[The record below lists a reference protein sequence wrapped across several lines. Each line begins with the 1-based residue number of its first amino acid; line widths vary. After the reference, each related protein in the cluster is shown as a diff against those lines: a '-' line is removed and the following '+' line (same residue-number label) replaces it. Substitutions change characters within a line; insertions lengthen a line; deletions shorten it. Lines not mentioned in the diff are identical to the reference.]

1 VVAAPVAQ
9 VVFSPGGSLVVIC
22 ALFYL
27 AHNRIDAAIS
37 PRKWRAYL
45 LWAIAALLIA
55 WSRMESLWI
64 PWLLVCPRF
73 VAPRVLFSW
82 SGLVVL
88 SGTVSLLAM
97 RTEWQVIVLAA
108 LLIHTYGLL
117 KKKERSDQAPRL
129 IGLKKMELS
138 TMVILLMAP
147 FMLHGLIGISHEVE
161 HPPRGI
167 MARQLSFNS
176 YKVRVAGQP
185 SDIALYWYGAFSEGR
200 HHSLEACM
208 RFRGII
214 LKDVAQVKD
223 IYVGNQKWMREFFI
237 HDKDLKSSYP
247 EYLLATFSPFS
258 TPGVHVI
265 FEATSDAMSPA
276 YFARESARIVKRL
289 HQLYAAES

>member
-1 VVAAPVAQ
+1 
-9 VVFSPGGSLVVIC
+9 
-22 ALFYL
+22 
-27 AHNRIDAAIS
+27 
-37 PRKWRAYL
+37 
-45 LWAIAALLIA
+45 
-55 WSRMESLWI
+55 
-64 PWLLVCPRF
+64 
-73 VAPRVLFSW
+73 
-82 SGLVVL
+82 VVL

-97 RTEWQVIVLAA
+97 RTEWQIIVLAA

-117 KKKERSDQAPRL
+117 RKKSTDQAPRP
-129 IGLKKMELS
+129 IGLKKLELS
-138 TMVILLMAP
+138 ALVVLLLAP

-176 YKVRVAGQP
+176 YKVRVTGQP

-237 HDKDLKSSYP
+237 HDKQLKSSYP

-265 FEATSDAMSPA
+265 LEAPSDAMSPA
-276 YFARESARIVKRL
+276 YFARESERIVTQL
-289 HQLYAAES
+289 HQMYAEPS